1 MEEIRVVK
9 FETFPCS
16 SRELTIR
23 SEARP
28 DGSWE
33 VIGITRPQDP
43 LRDPAL
49 FQEFLRFNLHRVYRT
64 FVHGLSNSLPI

>member
-9 FETFPCS
+9 FEIFCCS

-23 SEARP
+23 SEARL

-43 LRDPAL
+43 
-49 FQEFLRFNLHRVYRT
+49 
-64 FVHGLSNSLPI
+64 